1 MIQVEQLSKYY
12 GARAAI
18 RNLSFRIEA
27 GEVVGFLGLNGAGK
41 TTTLRILGC
50 VLLPTSGTVRLD
62 GQDLLTAPRQLKAR
76 IGFLPETP
84 PLYEDMTVGEY
95 LAFVAGLRAVDAGRI
110 RARVTETEERT
121 GLAALDDERISTL
134 SHGYRQRVG
143 VAQALVHAP
152 DVLLLDEP
160 ANGLDPVQNV
170 EMRALIRSLRGDHTV
185 LVSSHILPEIAQTCD
200 RLLVVRDGE
209 LVAQG
214 SEAELEERLGVGT
227 GIELEI
233 AGPVE
238 ASGRRAPRRAGGA
251 CRHRAAGGG
260 RPLAAPGGRS
270 GRAPP
275 RAGPGGARRR
285 CPALPDGRVGGPAGV
300 VVPQA
305 RRKGSGGV
313 SPVLLIA
320 RRELRGY
327 LRTMTGWIIA
337 ASVLLI
343 DGLLFNAFA
352 LEGSRRSTEVLTRFF
367 YFASGP
373 TMVAAV
379 FLAMRLLAEERQLGT
394 LPLLYASP
402 VRDRDIALGKFLGAL
417 AFLSGVTLATV
428 YMPLLI
434 LVHGHISVGH
444 LLAGYLG
451 LLLLGAASLGLGT
464 LGSSLARSRI
474 VAVILG
480 AALLV
485 SLLVA
490 WLLASVTEPPFSG
503 LFAAL
508 ALHNAHFPP
517 FQSGQ
522 VHLRDVAYYLL
533 VTWVALFATTRVLEA
548 RRWR

>member
-18 RNLSFRIEA
+18 RNLSFRIEP

-95 LAFVAGLRAVDAGRI
+95 LAFVAGLRAVEPGRI
-110 RARVTETEERT
+110 PARVGETEERT

-214 SEAELEERLGVGT
+214 SEGELEERLGLGSGV
-227 GIELEI
+227 ELEV

-238 ASGRRAPRRAGGA
+238 TVATALRAVPGVRAVTVQ
-251 CRHRAAGGG
+251 
-260 RPLAAPGGRS
+260 PVVGGRS
-270 GRAPP
+270 LLRVDAPDAL
-275 RAGPGGARRR
+275 R
-285 CPALPDGRVGGPAGV
+285 PALAQAALSAGAQLFRLDVSADRLESLFLKLAGR
-300 VVPQA
+300 
-305 RRKGSGGV
+305 
-313 SPVLLIA
+313 
-320 RRELRGY
+320 
-327 LRTMTGWIIA
+327 
-337 ASVLLI
+337 
-343 DGLLFNAFA
+343 
-352 LEGSRRSTEVLTRFF
+352 
-367 YFASGP
+367 
-373 TMVAAV
+373 
-379 FLAMRLLAEERQLGT
+379 
-394 LPLLYASP
+394 
-402 VRDRDIALGKFLGAL
+402 
-417 AFLSGVTLATV
+417 GVTA
-428 YMPLLI
+428 
-434 LVHGHISVGH
+434 
-444 LLAGYLG
+444 
-451 LLLLGAASLGLGT
+451 
-464 LGSSLARSRI
+464 
-474 VAVILG
+474 
-480 AALLV
+480 
-485 SLLVA
+485 
-490 WLLASVTEPPFSG
+490 
-503 LFAAL
+503 
-508 ALHNAHFPP
+508 
-517 FQSGQ
+517 
-522 VHLRDVAYYLL
+522 
-533 VTWVALFATTRVLEA
+533 
-548 RRWR
+548 

>member
-62 GQDLLTAPRQLKAR
+62 GQDLLTAPRQIKAR

-110 RARVTETEERT
+110 RARVTETEEHT
-121 GLAALDDERISTL
+121 GLAALDDERISSL

-214 SEAELEERLGVGT
+214 SEAELQERLGVGT

-238 ASGRRAPRRAGGA
+238 AVAAALRAVPGVRAVTVQPVA
-251 CRHRAAGGG
+251 
-260 RPLAAPGGRS
+260 GGRS
-270 GRAPP
+270 LLRVDAPDALRP
-275 RAGPGGARRR
+275 ALAEAALSAGARLFR
-285 CPALPDGRVGGPAGV
+285 LD
-300 VVPQA
+300 
-305 RRKGSGGV
+305 V
-313 SPVLLIA
+313 SADRL
-320 RRELRGY
+320 E
-327 LRTMTGWIIA
+327 
-337 ASVLLI
+337 S
-343 DGLLFNAFA
+343 LF
-352 LEGSRRSTEVLTRFF
+352 L
-367 YFASGP
+367 
-373 TMVAAV
+373 
-379 FLAMRLLAEERQLGT
+379 
-394 LPLLYASP
+394 
-402 VRDRDIALGKFLGAL
+402 K
-417 AFLSGVTLATV
+417 
-428 YMPLLI
+428 
-434 LVHGHISVGH
+434 
-444 LLAGYLG
+444 LAGR
-451 LLLLGAASLGLGT
+451 GA
-464 LGSSLARSRI
+464 
-474 VAVILG
+474 
-480 AALLV
+480 
-485 SLLVA
+485 
-490 WLLASVTEPPFSG
+490 
-503 LFAAL
+503 
-508 ALHNAHFPP
+508 
-517 FQSGQ
+517 
-522 VHLRDVAYYLL
+522 
-533 VTWVALFATTRVLEA
+533 EA
-548 RRWR
+548 

>member
-95 LAFVAGLRAVDAGRI
+95 LAFVAGLRAVEPGRI
-110 RARVTETEERT
+110 RGHVTETEERT

-214 SEAELEERLGVGT
+214 SEAELEERLGLGSGV
-227 GIELEI
+227 ELEVG
-233 AGPVE
+233 GPVE
-238 ASGRRAPRRAGGA
+238 AVAAALRALPGVRAVTVQPVA
-251 CRHRAAGGG
+251 
-260 RPLAAPGGRS
+260 GGRS
-270 GRAPP
+270 VLRVDAPDAL
-275 RAGPGGARRR
+275 R
-285 CPALPDGRVGGPAGV
+285 PALAQV
-300 VVPQA
+300 
-305 RRKGSGGV
+305 
-313 SPVLLIA
+313 
-320 RRELRGY
+320 
-327 LRTMTGWIIA
+327 
-337 ASVLLI
+337 
-343 DGLLFNAFA
+343 
-352 LEGSRRSTEVLTRFF
+352 
-367 YFASGP
+367 
-373 TMVAAV
+373 
-379 FLAMRLLAEERQLGT
+379 
-394 LPLLYASP
+394 
-402 VRDRDIALGKFLGAL
+402 AL
-417 AFLSGVTLATV
+417 AAGAQLFRLDVSADRLESLFLK
-428 YMPLLI
+428 
-434 LVHGHISVGH
+434 
-444 LLAGYLG
+444 LAGRG
-451 LLLLGAASLGLGT
+451 LSA
-464 LGSSLARSRI
+464 
-474 VAVILG
+474 
-480 AALLV
+480 
-485 SLLVA
+485 
-490 WLLASVTEPPFSG
+490 
-503 LFAAL
+503 
-508 ALHNAHFPP
+508 
-517 FQSGQ
+517 
-522 VHLRDVAYYLL
+522 
-533 VTWVALFATTRVLEA
+533 
-548 RRWR
+548 

>member
-18 RNLSFRIEA
+18 RNLSFRIEP

-95 LAFVAGLRAVDAGRI
+95 LAFVAGLRAVEPGRI

-214 SEAELEERLGVGT
+214 SEAELEERLGLGSGV
-227 GIELEI
+227 ELEVG
-233 AGPVE
+233 GPVE
-238 ASGRRAPRRAGGA
+238 AVAAALRALPGVRAVTVQPVA
-251 CRHRAAGGG
+251 
-260 RPLAAPGGRS
+260 GGRS
-270 GRAPP
+270 VLRVDAPDAL
-275 RAGPGGARRR
+275 R
-285 CPALPDGRVGGPAGV
+285 PALAQV
-300 VVPQA
+300 
-305 RRKGSGGV
+305 
-313 SPVLLIA
+313 
-320 RRELRGY
+320 
-327 LRTMTGWIIA
+327 
-337 ASVLLI
+337 
-343 DGLLFNAFA
+343 
-352 LEGSRRSTEVLTRFF
+352 
-367 YFASGP
+367 
-373 TMVAAV
+373 
-379 FLAMRLLAEERQLGT
+379 
-394 LPLLYASP
+394 
-402 VRDRDIALGKFLGAL
+402 AL
-417 AFLSGVTLATV
+417 AAGAQLFRLDVSADRLESLFLK
-428 YMPLLI
+428 
-434 LVHGHISVGH
+434 
-444 LLAGYLG
+444 LAGRG
-451 LLLLGAASLGLGT
+451 LSA
-464 LGSSLARSRI
+464 
-474 VAVILG
+474 
-480 AALLV
+480 
-485 SLLVA
+485 
-490 WLLASVTEPPFSG
+490 
-503 LFAAL
+503 
-508 ALHNAHFPP
+508 
-517 FQSGQ
+517 
-522 VHLRDVAYYLL
+522 
-533 VTWVALFATTRVLEA
+533 
-548 RRWR
+548 

>member
-18 RNLSFRIEA
+18 RNLSFRIEP

-62 GQDLLTAPRQLKAR
+62 GQDLLTAPRQIKAR

-95 LAFVAGLRAVDAGRI
+95 LAFVAGLRAVDTRRI
-110 RARVTETEERT
+110 QARVTETEERT

-214 SEAELEERLGVGT
+214 SEAELQERLGVGT

-238 ASGRRAPRRAGGA
+238 AVAAALRVVPGVRGVTVQPVAGGHA
-251 CRHRAAGGG
+251 VLRVDAPDALRPALAQAALAAGGKLF
-260 RPLAAPGGRS
+260 RL
-270 GRAPP
+270 
-275 RAGPGGARRR
+275 
-285 CPALPDGRVGGPAGV
+285 D
-300 VVPQA
+300 
-305 RRKGSGGV
+305 V
-313 SPVLLIA
+313 SADRL
-320 RRELRGY
+320 E
-327 LRTMTGWIIA
+327 
-337 ASVLLI
+337 S
-343 DGLLFNAFA
+343 LF
-352 LEGSRRSTEVLTRFF
+352 L
-367 YFASGP
+367 
-373 TMVAAV
+373 
-379 FLAMRLLAEERQLGT
+379 
-394 LPLLYASP
+394 
-402 VRDRDIALGKFLGAL
+402 K
-417 AFLSGVTLATV
+417 
-428 YMPLLI
+428 
-434 LVHGHISVGH
+434 
-444 LLAGYLG
+444 LAGR
-451 LLLLGAASLGLGT
+451 GAA
-464 LGSSLARSRI
+464 A
-474 VAVILG
+474 
-480 AALLV
+480 
-485 SLLVA
+485 
-490 WLLASVTEPPFSG
+490 
-503 LFAAL
+503 
-508 ALHNAHFPP
+508 
-517 FQSGQ
+517 
-522 VHLRDVAYYLL
+522 
-533 VTWVALFATTRVLEA
+533 
-548 RRWR
+548 